1 MKDAAV
7 KIGNIKAHSLKHI
20 PCLEAV
26 ILLSAEPG
34 KTEAS
39 GIKIKEPTGI
49 WATGYRSVSGL

>member
-1 MKDAAV
+1 MKT
-7 KIGNIKAHSLKHI
+7 GNIKAHSPKHI

-39 GIKIKEPTGI
+39 GIKIKEPTGV
-49 WATGYRSVSGL
+49 WATVYRSVSGL